1 MISMKLN
8 VPYLGKLTDTM
19 PNKFT
24 GVEIE
29 IKDSGV
35 KLYMR
40 GKYRNLN
47 KIMFNNHSG
56 DYKKFMDL
64 VDNTVLVLKLFYK
77 GTETS
82 KIFIPTNFHNT
93 SNRESIRNILMR
105 YLYFIKINAAR
116 LPHFALLH
124 PNSFMGNGGY
134 MFVGNKINE
143 IHVDQISIYA
153 DEVLLA
159 LNDNYNYASILA
171 GHNVLEGR
179 FKLVDGIPHVLI
191 GNSVYK
197 IGEYGEVVPVKLAL
211 IDGHE
216 FFEG

>member
-159 LNDNYNYASILA
+159 LNDKYNYASILA
-171 GHNVLEGR
+171 GPNVLEGR
-179 FKLVDGIPHVLI
+179 FKLIDGIPHVLI

>member
-1 MISMKLN
+1 
-8 VPYLGKLTDTM
+8 
-19 PNKFT
+19 
-24 GVEIE
+24 
-29 IKDSGV
+29 
-35 KLYMR
+35 
-40 GKYRNLN
+40 
-47 KIMFNNHSG
+47 
-56 DYKKFMDL
+56 
-64 VDNTVLVLKLFYK
+64 
-77 GTETS
+77 
-82 KIFIPTNFHNT
+82 
-93 SNRESIRNILMR
+93 
-105 YLYFIKINAAR
+105 
-116 LPHFALLH
+116 
-124 PNSFMGNGGY
+124 

-159 LNDNYNYASILA
+159 LNDKYNYASILA
-171 GHNVLEGR
+171 GPNVLEGR